1 MTSSSFKS
9 KIEITHIGT
18 ATAILSIDGI
28 NFLTD
33 PFFTPA
39 GNKWQKEE
47 QAVTVENT
55 ESPAMTLADLPVI
68 DAVLL
73 SHEDH
78 PDNLD
83 ELGRRLLDGR
93 RVFTTPDGANNL
105 RPRPAVHG
113 LRPWETIRSTIG
125 GTAFSITGVPCVHVP
140 GGECTGFLLTTASF
154 GETNGRPNAVYFS
167 GDTVY
172 FEELLR
178 MKDMFHISVALYN
191 LGAAMGPVGPGGS
204 MLQIT
209 MGGEQGA
216 RLFKETGA
224 DVLVPMHYMSW
235 KHFTQFD
242 EGLKRE
248 FEQAGVL
255 DKVCWLEPGVV
266 KRIV

>member
-1 MTSSSFKS
+1 MTSPFKS
-9 KIEITHIGT
+9 KVEITHIGT

-33 PFFTPA
+33 PFFSPA
-39 GNKWQKEE
+39 GTTWDVQIL
-47 QAVTVENT
+47 TLENT

-83 ELGRRLLDGR
+83 SLGRQLLDGR
-93 RVFTTPDGANNL
+93 RVFTTPQGARAL

-113 LRPWETIRSTIG
+113 LRPWETVRSTIG
-125 GTAFSITGVPCVHVP
+125 GKEFSITGVPCVHGP
-140 GGECTGFLLTTASF
+140 GSECTGFIITADSF
-154 GETNGRPNAVYFS
+154 GETGGRPNAVYFS

-172 FEELLR
+172 FEELVQ
-178 MKDMFHISVALYN
+178 MKDRFHISVALYN
-191 LGAAMGPVGPGGS
+191 LGAAHVPVGPGGS
-204 MLQIT
+204 MLQVT

-224 DVLVPMHYMSW
+224 GVLVPMHYMSW
-235 KHFTQFD
+235 RHFTEF
-242 EGLKRE
+242 GGKLRRE
-248 FEQAGVL
+248 FEEHGVL
-255 DKVCWLEPGVV
+255 DKVRWLQPGVAV
-266 KRIV
+266 RII